1 MDAKEFCE
9 FCDYKENFSVC
20 KTPEPRERYAKR
32 EKCGWSIIE
41 GISVT
46 TLSDFIKVNDIKISR
61 KDKIRL
67 KAEID
72 SVKTGE
78 ESIGFNP
85 PEIPR
90 DLFVFHNKIDQLVNL
105 IRERNEIN
113 KKILS
118 NIGLPILIDY
128 IDEYIMSFIF
138 KIHITNS
145 PSKYGLYG
153 YFSEDF
159 TGNLYQG
166 KDKGK
171 MVGDYKG
178 KTVNLKWYTE
188 RPDKIEN
195 NPDYLPD
202 FHLAII
208 GTSSKCYSM
217 YDEIWYVEEIYLF
230 NMKDVLKKKNIVE
243 NQFNSIDIS
252 KEYKKKNQLYPS
264 PLKYQKLPETQ
275 EGALCKYFTN
285 WDEIA

>member
-9 FCDYKENFSVC
+9 FCDYKENFYVC
-20 KTPEPRERYAKR
+20 KTPEPRERYAER
-32 EKCGWSIIE
+32 EWCGWSRIE

-46 TLSDFIKVNDIKISR
+46 TLADFIEVNNIKISR
-61 KDKIRL
+61 KDKLRL
-67 KAEID
+67 KVEID
-72 SVKTGE
+72 TAKTGE
-78 ESIGFNP
+78 EYIGSNP
-85 PEIPR
+85 PKIP
-90 DLFVFHNKIDQLVNL
+90 LNSIVFHDNIKQLVHL

-113 KKILS
+113 TKILK
-118 NIGLPILIDY
+118 IVGLPILIEY

-153 YFSEDF
+153 YFIEDF
-159 TGNLYQG
+159 TDNLFKGEY
-166 KDKGK
+166 KGK
-171 MVGDYKG
+171 MEGDYKG
-178 KTVNLKWYTE
+178 KTVNIKWYTE

-217 YDEIWYVEEIYLF
+217 YDEIWHVDEIFIF
-230 NMKDVLKKKNIVE
+230 NMEYIRNKKNIIE
-243 NQFNSIDIS
+243 NNLNSIDVS

-264 PLKYQKLPETQ
+264 PFKYQKLPETQ
-275 EGALCKYFTN
+275 ENPLRKFFTD
-285 WDEIA
+285 WDKR